1 MKLPTAK
8 NIHIDSYSSGLS
20 RIVNST
26 NLIKLSQNETP
37 LGPCSEVSKII
48 KKSLINVSRYP
59 DGNSSLLR
67 EKISKKF
74 KLGRDYPHPIVKHE
88 EARVKALN
96 AFKKVCEHL
105 RNTKR

>member
-48 KKSLINVSRYP
+48 KK
-59 DGNSSLLR
+59 
-67 EKISKKF
+67 KF
-74 KLGRDYPHPIVKHE
+74 
-88 EARVKALN
+88 N
-96 AFKKVCEHL
+96 
-105 RNTKR
+105 